1 MCITLM
7 KLLYFFTSV
16 CIGIAFLVSHEYT
29 HAATHAVNIKSENT
43 TIESK
48 RRVSALREILYS
60 SAMLFDYSKLA
71 VMID

>member
-1 MCITLM
+1 M
-7 KLLYFFTSV
+7 KFLYFFTSV
-16 CIGIAFLVSHEYT
+16 CISITFFASHQYAL
-29 HAATHAVNIKSENT
+29 AATQKVDIKSENT